1 MNAKKIK
8 ATAESQVD
16 ETAESKVDWNVVG
29 DFVGECAGNEFRCA
43 DTTTAAVL
51 YFLSMGI
58 AQTFA
63 DVSAARADFVG
74 VKTDGT
80 KAKNP
85 WITKYREVE
94 ASALDMPE
102 YDDASMDDRNTLAD
116 KYFAFRAKD
125 KFTRIL
131 NGSLVHGGGRGSRI
145 DPATKLRHEVTES
158 LIAGNAKF
166 SAAFAKFEA
175 LPENDGIAKAQV
187 RRDFLDKVY
196 ERIADLQSAV
206 NDEVARRKEAKPAG
220 IATDDL
226 DDLLN

>member
-29 DFVGECAGNEFRCA
+29 DFVGECAGNKFRCA
-43 DTTTAAVL
+43 DTTTAAIL

-74 VKTDGT
+74 VKTDGS

-85 WITKYREVE
+85 WVTKYREVE

-116 KYFAFRAKD
+116 LYFAFRAKD

-131 NGSLVHGGGRGSRI
+131 SGALTHGGGRGSRI
-145 DPATKLRHEVTES
+145 DSATKLRHEVTEF
-158 LIAGNAKF
+158 LIVGNVKFDNAYAKF
-166 SAAFAKFEA
+166 LAWPGNVGKAA
-175 LPENDGIAKAQV
+175 AQG
-187 RRDFLDKVY
+187 RRDFLDAIY
-196 ERIADLQSAV
+196 ERVADLQSAV
-206 NDEVARRKEAKPAG
+206 NDEVARRKEAKPTGLAG
-220 IATDDL
+220 DDL

>member
-1 MNAKKIK
+1 MNAKKIE
-8 ATAESQVD
+8 AQVESQ
-16 ETAESKVDWNVVG
+16 VDWNVVG

-43 DTTTAAVL
+43 DTTTAAVV

-74 VKTDGT
+74 VKANGT

-85 WITKYREVE
+85 WKATDREAE
-94 ASALDMPE
+94 AKRLGQAS
-102 YDDASMDDRNTLAD
+102 YDDTSMDDRNALAD
-116 KYFAFRAKD
+116 LYFADKAKD

-131 NGSLVHGGGRGSRI
+131 NGLLVHGGGRGSRI

-166 SAAFAKFEA
+166 AAAFAKFEA
-175 LPENDGIAKAQV
+175 LPEMEGTAKAQV

-196 ERIADLQSAV
+196 EKVADLQSAV
-206 NDEVARRKEAKPAG
+206 NDEVERRKEAKPAG